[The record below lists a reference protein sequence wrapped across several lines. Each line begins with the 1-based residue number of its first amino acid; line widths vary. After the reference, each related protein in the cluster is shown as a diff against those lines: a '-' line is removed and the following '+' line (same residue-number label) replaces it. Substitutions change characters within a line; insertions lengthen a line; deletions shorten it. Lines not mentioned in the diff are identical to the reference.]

1 MTVRELKAALKG
13 LPGDMQVAMVDE
25 MSVVFAKV
33 IDGVFMVS
41 DLGPGYD
48 EPIEYWRVEDE
59 AQRQR
64 YQELRDAIRA
74 CPCLSSEKP
83 QALVAGIDGCEQ
95 LEEYSD

>member
-48 EPIEYWRVEDE
+48 EPIEYC
-59 AQRQR
+59 
-64 YQELRDAIRA
+64 ELKTKPNGNAIRN
-74 CPCLSSEKP
+74 CVMRSG
-83 QALVAGIDGCEQ
+83 LVHV
-95 LEEYSD
+95 